1 MATNKFCDL
10 GQKIMPVVK
19 PKIIEDLQV
28 DETYT
33 IYGKEENYTEHGIL
47 QILKVQDSNDNE
59 FRLYSTDYLNSY
71 LTSGEA

>member
-1 MATNKFCDL
+1 MATNKFYNL
-10 GQKIMPVVK
+10 GQKSMPVVK

-47 QILKVQDSNDNE
+47 
-59 FRLYSTDYLNSY
+59 
-71 LTSGEA
+71 